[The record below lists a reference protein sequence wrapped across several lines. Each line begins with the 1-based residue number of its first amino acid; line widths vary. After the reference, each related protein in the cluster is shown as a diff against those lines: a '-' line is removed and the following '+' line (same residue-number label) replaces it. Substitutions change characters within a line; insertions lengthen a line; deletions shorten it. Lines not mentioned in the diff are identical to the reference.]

1 MAEVASTLSLF
12 RGLSPENIQS
22 NFSDR
27 LGSLSHM
34 CDDHFHEDVSRRRA
48 LQLGGSA
55 ALLGMSGLLFPN
67 SANATSAGADIFHG
81 PRNRAEVAITF
92 HGSGDLNIARK
103 ILATAKR
110 TATPITVMAV
120 GVWLNANPKMGHEIV
135 NAGHELG
142 NHTYSHKTM
151 TLLTLKEA
159 KAEVARGKAA
169 VTKAVGAPGK
179 WFRPSGTLK
188 SNSIIR
194 AAAGAS
200 GYAHCLV
207 YDVDSLDYTNP
218 PAEAIVAYCMKPLQ
232 NGSIIGMHFGH
243 PHTVTALP
251 LLIQALHARNLTP
264 VTVSQLLRP

>member
-1 MAEVASTLSLF
+1 MASTLGHSL
-12 RGLSPENIQS
+12 GLRLEKLQGK
-22 NFSDR
+22 FSDR
-27 LGSLSHM
+27 IDRLTSM
-34 CDDHFHEDVSRRRA
+34 CDDHFHGELSRRRA

-55 ALLGMSGLLFPN
+55 ALVGLSGLLLPN
-67 SANATSAGADIFHG
+67 SASAASAGADIFHG

-92 HGSGDLNIARK
+92 HGAGDLTIARK

-110 TATPITVMAV
+110 TVTPITVMAV
-120 GVWLNANPKMGHEIV
+120 GVWLNANPSMGHEIV

-159 KAEVARGKAA
+159 KAEVAKGKAA
-169 VTKAVGAPGK
+169 VTKAVGTPGK

-200 GYAHCLV
+200 GYANCLV
-207 YDVDSLDYTNP
+207 YDVDSLDYADP
-218 PAEAIVAYCMKPLQ
+218 SAKSIVAKCMKTVQ

-243 PHTVTALP
+243 AHTVTALP
-251 LLIQALHARNLTP
+251 LLIQALHARNFTP
-264 VTVSQLLRP
+264 VTVSQLLKA